1 MPIICWIV
9 YVLNLAYVHT
19 GIVSRHDY
27 NKDRGEGG
35 GGDGDNDG
43 EDAKNEERINK
54 LANFQVCIS
63 TLGCIKS
70 MFLFHYRCAFCLEL
84 TIFCPN

>member
-9 YVLNLAYVHT
+9 YALNLAYVHT

-35 GGDGDNDG
+35 GDGGDNSD

-63 TLGCIKS
+63 TLGI
-70 MFLFHYRCAFCLEL
+70 Y
-84 TIFCPN
+84 